1 MLPVFVQSFFG
12 VQRISLR
19 EVRQRDCDEMG
30 CIGWDAVDADQKFP
44 LISLILRYYT
54 FVHLD
59 M

>member
-30 CIGWDAVDADQKFP
+30 CMGWDAVDADQKFP
-44 LISLILRYYT
+44 LISLILGYFT
-54 FVHLD
+54 FVY
-59 M
+59 